1 MAEQPPSSLRNPQ
14 IVAAIIGAVAT
25 LLVAV
30 ITVIPTIINS
40 SQTPTPIVV
49 TATVAPTIQQPTLN
63 SENSQPIQPSTVV
76 PQPTEISEPPNVR
89 VFYDGV
95 SFTLLNE
102 SGNTLSLEGVS
113 FRSDAGTWDARNW
126 GPSIYDRLP
135 DGQCLRLRDR
145 GAGQRQ
151 PPPSCVNKIFS
162 LIEVGSTALFWV
174 NIDNFEVVH
183 SGEVIATCATVG
195 GECGIHIPRS

>member
-49 TATVAPTIQQPTLN
+49 TATVAPTSNP
-63 SENSQPIQPSTVV
+63 ENSQSTQPPTAIL
-76 PQPTEISEPPNVR
+76 QPTEISSPSNVR

-113 FRSDAGTWDARNW
+113 FRSDAGTWEARNW
-126 GPSIYDRLP
+126 GASIYDRLP

-145 GAGQRQ
+145 SAGQRQ
-151 PPPSCVNKIFS
+151 PPPACVNKIFS
-162 LIEVGSTALFWV
+162 LIEVGSTAIFWV
-174 NIDNFEVVH
+174 NVDNFEVVH